1 MRVHQRFVLA
11 LLPFLVLCLALL
23 ACGGFQLR
31 PAATPA
37 LATAMPLPTETSA
50 PTLAPTVEASPTL
63 ALQPTVAPTATAGAG
78 GLAVGG
84 QAQVSATLINVRTDA
99 SASANQ
105 VGQLSAGTVVTVTG
119 GPVQADDFTWYKVD
133 DGAGTTGW
141 VALGPPDSP
150 WLEPQAS
157 GPAQATAVPA
167 AGGGAGGLAVGGQAQ
182 VTATLINV
190 HSDASASASQ
200 VGQLSEGTVVT
211 VTGGPVQA
219 DDFTWYKVDDGSG
232 TTGWVALGPPD
243 SPWLAPQASST
254 TPPAQ
259 ATALPSAQ
267 PTAVPS
273 AQPTA
278 VPTAQATAGPAA
290 GAGAGGL
297 AIGSQAQVTATL
309 INVHS
314 DASTSANQVGQLS
327 AGTVVTVTDGPE
339 QADNLTWY
347 KVDNGAG
354 TTGWVALGP
363 PDSPWLMPQANGT
376 PAPTAAGPHLVDRAI
391 KVGDIVQVTTQ
402 DGQLLTVR
410 SDAGAD
416 ADAIAKA
423 EAGTQFTVVDGP
435 VQKDNL
441 TWWEISG
448 DQYKGWAAEGDGQ
461 TRWLTPVEH

>member
-1 MRVHQRFVLA
+1 
-11 LLPFLVLCLALL
+11 
-23 ACGGFQLR
+23 
-31 PAATPA
+31 
-37 LATAMPLPTETSA
+37 
-50 PTLAPTVEASPTL
+50 
-63 ALQPTVAPTATAGAG
+63 
-78 GLAVGG
+78 
-84 QAQVSATLINVRTDA
+84 
-99 SASANQ
+99 
-105 VGQLSAGTVVTVTG
+105 
-119 GPVQADDFTWYKVD
+119 
-133 DGAGTTGW
+133 
-141 VALGPPDSP
+141 
-150 WLEPQAS
+150 
-157 GPAQATAVPA
+157 
-167 AGGGAGGLAVGGQAQ
+167 
-182 VTATLINV
+182 
-190 HSDASASASQ
+190 
-200 VGQLSEGTVVT
+200 
-211 VTGGPVQA
+211 
-219 DDFTWYKVDDGSG
+219 
-232 TTGWVALGPPD
+232 
-243 SPWLAPQASST
+243 
-254 TPPAQ
+254 
-259 ATALPSAQ
+259 
-267 PTAVPS
+267 
-273 AQPTA
+273 
-278 VPTAQATAGPAA
+278 
-290 GAGAGGL
+290 
-297 AIGSQAQVTATL
+297 VTATL

>member
-259 ATALPSAQ
+259 ATAVPAAQ
-267 PTAVPS
+267 ATAVPS
-273 AQPTA
+273 
-278 VPTAQATAGPAA
+278 AQATAGPAA